1 MRATGTGAPPELTN
15 RTEDRSVVAHLGD
28 WASPAS
34 IVVTPN
40 SHVKR
45 WDSMRSKTMSMSHF
59 GSTMMLAPRMKLV
72 ITCWFRAATW
82 KRGAAARVRSSAGW
96 EVLSMELYDVLSRVG
111 CGRNI
116 TLGRL

>member
-72 ITCWFRAATW
+72 ITCWFR
-82 KRGAAARVRSSAGW
+82 RSEEHTS
-96 EVLSMELYDVLSRVG
+96 ELQSRFDLV
-111 CGRNI
+111 C
-116 TLGRL
+116 RLLL